1 MGRLLTLYTEL
12 STDPLA
18 RGYSG
23 MTPEEAADDLNT
35 LTTTRELEK
44 LSGGEVYEQVDITE
58 FQGLT
63 ADQQTEVWNI
73 VHLGAVID
81 VTPGSKARA
90 RFVSLFGGV
99 SATITNLQ
107 DYITENI
114 SRAEELGLGIV
125 TQGDVEAALA
135 LGG

>member
-12 STDPLA
+12 STDPNT

-35 LTTTRELEK
+35 QYATRQITT
-44 LSGGEVYEQVDITE
+44 LSGGEVYEEVDIAE
-58 FQGLT
+58 FQALT
-63 ADQQTEVWNI
+63 VAQQQEVWDI

-81 VTPGSKARA
+81 VSAGSKART
-90 RFVSLFGGV
+90 RFVSLFGVG
-99 SATITNLQ
+99 SDTITDLLAKL
-107 DYITENI
+107 TVSI
-114 SRAEELGLGIV
+114 SRGEEIGIGFV
-125 TQGDVEAALA
+125 TPGDVEGALA